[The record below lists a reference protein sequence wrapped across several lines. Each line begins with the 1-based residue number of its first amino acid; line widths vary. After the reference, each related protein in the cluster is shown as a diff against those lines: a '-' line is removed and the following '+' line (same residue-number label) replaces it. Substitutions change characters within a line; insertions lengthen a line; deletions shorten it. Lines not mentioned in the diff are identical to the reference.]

1 MYQRCINIVCI
12 YNESVTR
19 TPPRVARSPGW
30 AHNGPMRSEFKF
42 RAPPEL
48 ARRLD
53 AACGKLLPGQKV
65 SRNALIV
72 AALERF
78 LATIEGTPT

>member
-1 MYQRCINIVCI
+1 
-12 YNESVTR
+12 
-19 TPPRVARSPGW
+19 
-30 AHNGPMRSEFKF
+30 MRSEFKF